1 VVSNRSDVTFLCAG
15 DKDDSEF
22 KAMVPAELKKNVL
35 FLGKQNKVESIM
47 NACDLGV
54 LMTNVNNHAEGISNA
69 LMEFMALGKPVM
81 ATNYGGSVELIVD
94 QKTGYLINPFDVD
107 QLAKKINYLLDN
119 ETVRTAMGEAARQ
132 RVHDK
137 FSIETMIRSFYEE
150 YQKVLTVTTT
160 EK

>member
-1 VVSNRSDVTFLCAG
+1 
-15 DKDDSEF
+15 
-22 KAMVPAELKKNVL
+22 
-35 FLGKQNKVESIM
+35 M

-94 QKTGYLINPFDVD
+94 QKTGYLINPFDAD
-107 QLAKKINYLLDN
+107 QLTEKINYLLDN
-119 ETVRTAMGEAARQ
+119 EVIRMSMGDAARE
-132 RVHDK
+132 RVHEK

-150 YQKVLTVTTT
+150 YQSVLV
-160 EK
+160 KKNLK